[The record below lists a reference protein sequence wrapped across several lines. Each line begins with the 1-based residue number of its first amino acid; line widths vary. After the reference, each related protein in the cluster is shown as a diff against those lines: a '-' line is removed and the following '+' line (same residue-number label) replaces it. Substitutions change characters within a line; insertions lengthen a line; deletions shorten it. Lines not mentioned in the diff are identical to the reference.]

1 MRHSGHVG
9 VFEAGY
15 NGPSWMKFMGASFAS
30 DEHESTWVF
39 DHASGTAELYTTK
52 RSVWLRAIA
61 RNPQFI
67 PGSAR
72 DLEPGYCVTYPMTE
86 LRGPESPLKPKG
98 DPTGSVLDGFLTDS
112 ERTSRAKVAQNF
124 GKHLGK
130 PPAAKQ

>member
-1 MRHSGHVG
+1 
-9 VFEAGY
+9 
-15 NGPSWMKFMGASFAS
+15 MKFMGTSFAA

-61 RNPQFI
+61 RNPNFV
-67 PGSAR
+67 SAS
-72 DLEPGYCVTYPMTE
+72 DLMPGYCVTYPMTE
-86 LRGPESPLKPKG
+86 LRGPESSLKPKD

-130 PPAAKQ
+130 PPASPKPPTK